1 MLKQILISVVLAV
14 LTSFYMFPVSFY
26 FLPEAINSKIILAG
40 FGIVALIYDWAS
52 KRVLSI
58 PKCVLYS
65 GLLAFVFSMWCLY
78 SVAANGTDD
87 LIYANYW
94 ISFFTWTFGAYA
106 ICFLIRKMK
115 GAVDMGNL
123 TFFLATVCL
132 AQCILAV
139 WMDSSPALRQ
149 FVDGIF
155 VQGQEFYQEVDRLY
169 GIGASLD
176 TAGVRFSV
184 ILVLIAH
191 QLSANEKVINNTAL
205 SLYYF
210 IAFIV
215 IVIIGSVIARTTWVG
230 AIMGLVYMLLYYV
243 RLDRGRISRNQIRF
257 WSMFLGLVFISVFI
271 CVILYRVNPEYRRE
285 LRFGFEGFF
294 NWAETGVF
302 RTDSTD
308 KLNSIMWIWP
318 KDTRTWIIG
327 KGLFDNWVFGTDI
340 GYCRFTLYCG
350 LIGMGLF
357 SLFFVYNSVSLIR
370 RFPKVT
376 LLALTLLAMTFI
388 IWLKVATDIFFIFA
402 LLFWLPDEND
412 IENLCTSSTT

>member
-1 MLKQILISVVLAV
+1 MLKQVIISVVLV
-14 LTSFYMFPVSFY
+14 ILTSFYIFPVSFY

-52 KRVLSI
+52 KRALSV
-58 PKCVLYS
+58 PKSALYS
-65 GLLAFVFSMWCLY
+65 GLLAFVFSIWCLY
-78 SVAANGTDD
+78 CVAANGTDD

-106 ICFLIRKMK
+106 ICFLIREMK
-115 GAVDMGNL
+115 GIVSMENL
-123 TFFLATVCL
+123 TFFLAAVGL

-149 FVDGIF
+149 LIDRIF
-155 VQGQEFYQEVDRLY
+155 VQGQEFYHEIDRLY

-184 ILVLIAH
+184 VLVLIAH

-205 SLYYF
+205 SLFYF
-210 IAFIV
+210 SAFIV

-230 AIMGLVYMLLYYV
+230 AIMGLAYLLLYYI
-243 RLDRGRISRNQIRF
+243 RLDGGRISRSQIKF
-257 WSMFLGLVFISVFI
+257 WSMFLGLVFISVLI
-271 CVILYRVNPEYRRE
+271 CVILYRISPEYRRE

-294 NWAETGVF
+294 NWVETGVF

-308 KLNSIMWIWP
+308 KLNRIMWVWP
-318 KDTRTWIIG
+318 KDTRSWIIG
-327 KGLFDNWVFGTDI
+327 KGLFDNWVFLTDI

-357 SLFFVYNSVSLIR
+357 SLFFIYNSVSLIR
-370 RFPKVT
+370 RFPKMT
-376 LLALTLLAMTFI
+376 LLAVTLLAMTFI

-402 LLFWLPDEND
+402 LLFWLPEENEKE
-412 IENLCTSSTT
+412 ILCTSSTT

>member
-1 MLKQILISVVLAV
+1 M
-14 LTSFYMFPVSFY
+14 
-26 FLPEAINSKIILAG
+26 
-40 FGIVALIYDWAS
+40 
-52 KRVLSI
+52 
-58 PKCVLYS
+58 C
-65 GLLAFVFSMWCLY
+65 
-78 SVAANGTDD
+78 
-87 LIYANYW
+87 
-94 ISFFTWTFGAYA
+94 
-106 ICFLIRKMK
+106 IR
-115 GAVDMGNL
+115 
-123 TFFLATVCL
+123 
-132 AQCILAV
+132 
-139 WMDSSPALRQ
+139 
-149 FVDGIF
+149 
-155 VQGQEFYQEVDRLY
+155 DR
-169 GIGASLD
+169 
-176 TAGVRFSV
+176 
-184 ILVLIAH
+184 
-191 QLSANEKVINNTAL
+191 
-205 SLYYF
+205 YYF

-308 KLNSIMWIWP
+308 KLNRIMWIWP